1 MDILSLKRDRDAW
14 ATIRGYVYQV
24 DLTLEHWIHLNENE
38 VLELE
43 RGEDIDVV
51 EVMSGVSGRT
61 LNQVKHREKKL
72 TLRSSE
78 AQEAMINYFEHRQE
92 NPSIQIAFR
101 FITNSEISVERPPLF
116 VDKTPGIAVWEHLRI
131 NGIADEQSLE
141 QLLKIRS
148 FLASSNKP
156 KSVDQETW
164 NKWYKFL
171 SESTNEELIAYVRK
185 FSWSPLHTSF
195 SHMESIIEELLVR
208 KGIAR
213 SSREAVAIYE
223 RLFLYV
229 FKILS
234 NPGIKRLTKTDLNEQ
249 SHRVIHAE
257 EEELLASLRLVWKEL
272 EERVDVIEQAIEDQQ
287 SQVEILNAHMAKL
300 KEEVGFHASISL
312 EVQRPLLDIPEFHR
326 SIMRHDLVN
335 SILEQMQR
343 ISWLAL
349 QGDLG
354 CGKTQLAALVA
365 RRQEFFLGWV
375 RLSHL
380 SPTQASLRIDDALA
394 VISGIAPTNQWQRW
408 YLDVCASLTENSL
421 LVLDDLPRTNGKTIL
436 DEKLLML
443 SNACR
448 ITGIKIL
455 STSAFSLSPAF
466 NALISEGAIKHIEV
480 PKLENHDIAELLTI
494 YQAPNWLIENEKML
508 TLITSLTR
516 GHPVLATAVVH
527 YLQERNWKVD
537 EKSFSTLFT
546 GDYINNLNAYIQQEL
561 LDRLEDA
568 ETREFLYR
576 LTLVQAPF
584 ELEEIRMICEI
595 PPSIPRPMEKLA
607 EVSGLWIQR
616 DTDISYQVSP
626 LLAQLGPLNLDTPT
640 KKQVRFKIGQNIIKK
655 YEIHPLDAIR
665 AIGHFVAAEAY
676 REAGLTLLVSLE
688 QIEKHEAWNDF
699 WGFTRIWV
707 EAPLPEAMDLNMK
720 LAIRMKQIT
729 VLNKMHQPVDDLLD
743 KLDILLASADM
754 RDTFVSAISLFAAT
768 FLALRSPEKANKY
781 ISQALKTVELEF
793 EQSRDEDPS
802 LFDTFHPAILIWLTG
817 AGVRNGKQLA
827 NWLDT
832 LESFTENQLQ
842 HAKKNNLYADTA
854 IHLCDRIWLQEV
866 DKPENERDWSGVIA
880 QLEQVARCASKL
892 NLDLLWACSIRGTII
907 VLAEYQKNLQSA
919 EQFAYNALN
928 CASVDPIVQYL
939 IREAMG
945 RQFVYQGQLTEAIS
959 WLSIALKTEISKYQ
973 TQQVYSYIELSKAF
987 GSLNPIQATYFT
999 GKAVEISTKNE
1010 VPETLVVKAL
1020 GEHVIALWLADAI
1033 DETFRY
1039 YETAVEILLK
1049 SDKNQEEW
1057 KSLFVCFGHASGYIM
1072 SLVTSGKPP
1081 ESTRDGD
1088 IYVAPERGFFV
1099 VDRPLVASV
1108 YKPENDFFLAAHLAN
1123 LCEYLNKREKASYW
1137 ILQAFDIAR
1146 HRGAGKNIGLLG
1158 SQALPILLQEG
1169 QFALALDVSLEMQTI
1184 FAMYS
1189 RGLDYQTD
1197 PIQALGS
1204 KPNENWDSIEQ
1215 SAAEDSI
1222 VLASLRT
1229 LQLLVQDPERAS
1241 DSTMEIIAL
1250 CKQMVLTASSTS
1262 FWKSMEVATEA
1273 ILKNDL
1279 SFSELAQRG
1288 NSTINNWRS
1297 VKFLYYV
1304 GASLKASPVDALRIY
1319 IAMLPFLEGRYQH
1332 WEELYKRIIVPFVT
1346 EYWIGILAQYRYDFL
1361 APEYVYTSLK
1371 EFSDN
1376 SNKMTLSKLLDSVK
1390 FGLDMEIS
1398 P

>member
-101 FITNSEISVERPPLF
+101 FITNSEITVERPPLF
-116 VDKTPGIAVWEHLRI
+116 VDKRPGIAVWEHLRI

-195 SHMESIIEELLVR
+195 SHMENIIEDLLIR
-208 KGIAR
+208 KEIA
-213 SSREAVAIYE
+213 SSSWEATAIYE

-229 FKILS
+229 FKFLS
-234 NPGIKRLTKTDLNEQ
+234 NSGIKRLTKTDLNEQ
-249 SHRVIHAE
+249 SYRVIHAG
-257 EEELLASLRLVWKEL
+257 EEELLAYLRLIWKEL
-272 EERVDVIEQAIEDQQ
+272 EVRVDVIERNIEDQQ
-287 SQVEILNAHMAKL
+287 SQVEILNTHMAKL
-300 KEEVGFHASISL
+300 KKEVGFQASISL
-312 EVQRPLLDIPEFHR
+312 DVQRPLLDIPEFHR

-335 SILEQMQR
+335 SILEQMKTVP
-343 ISWLAL
+343 WLAL

-354 CGKTQLAALVA
+354 SGKTQLAALVA
-365 RRQEFFLGWV
+365 RRQGYFLGWV
-375 RLSHL
+375 RLL
-380 SPTQASLRIDDALA
+380 DLTPIQASLRIDDALA
-394 VISGIAPTNQWQRW
+394 AISGIPPKNQWQGW
-408 YLDVCASLTENSL
+408 YLDVCNSLKKDSL

-436 DEKLLML
+436 DEKLVML
-443 SNACR
+443 SNACKL
-448 ITGIKIL
+448 TGINIL
-455 STSAFSLSPAF
+455 STSAFSLSPAL
-466 NALISEGAIKHIEV
+466 NTLMSEGVIKLIEV
-480 PKLENHDIAELLTI
+480 PKLENYDIAEILTI
-494 YQAPNWLIENEKML
+494 YQAPNWLIESDKML
-508 TLITSLTR
+508 TLITSLTK

-537 EKSFSTLFT
+537 EKSFSALFT
-546 GDYINNLNAYIQQEL
+546 GDYISNLNAFVQQEL
-561 LDRLEDA
+561 LDRLEDP

-584 ELEEIRMICEI
+584 DIEQIRMICEVT
-595 PPSIPRPMEKLA
+595 PLIPRPMERLA

-626 LLAQLGPLNLDTPT
+626 LLAQLGPMNLDTPT
-640 KKQVRFKIGQNIIKK
+640 KKQVRFVIGQNIIKK
-655 YEIHPLDAIR
+655 HEIHPLDAIR

-688 QIEKHEAWNDF
+688 QIEKHEAWNDV

-729 VLNKMHQPVDDLLD
+729 VLNKMHQPVDDLLN
-743 KLDILLASADM
+743 KLDILLATADM
-754 RDTFVSAISLFAAT
+754 RDIFVSAISLFVAT

-781 ISQALKTVELEF
+781 ISQALNTVELEI
-793 EQSRDEDPS
+793 EQSRDEDSS

-832 LESFTENQLQ
+832 LESLTVNQLQ
-842 HAKKNNLYADTA
+842 HAKQNNLYADTA

-866 DKPENERDWSGVIA
+866 DKPENDRDWHEVIT
-880 QLEQVARCASKL
+880 QLEKVAKCASKL

-919 EQFAYNALN
+919 EQFANNALN
-928 CASVDPIVQYL
+928 CASVDPIIQYL

-959 WLSIALKTEISKYQ
+959 WLSIALQTEISKYQ

-987 GSLNPIQATYFT
+987 GGLNPIQAIYFT
-999 GKAVEISTKNE
+999 GKAVEISTKND
-1010 VPETLVVKAL
+1010 VPEVLVVKAL

-1049 SDKNQEEW
+1049 SDKNQEKW
-1057 KSLFVCFGHASGYIM
+1057 RSLFVSFGHASGYIM
-1072 SLVTSGKPP
+1072 SLITSGKPP
-1081 ESTRDGD
+1081 EATRYGD

-1099 VDRPLVASV
+1099 VDHPLVASV

-1123 LCEYLNKREKASYW
+1123 LCEYLNKPEKASYW

-1146 HRGAGKNIGLLG
+1146 HRGAGRNIGLLG

-1169 QFALALDVSLEMQTI
+1169 QFALALDVALEMQTI

-1189 RGLDYQTD
+1189 HGMDYQTD

-1204 KPNENWDSIEQ
+1204 KPNENWYSIEQ

-1222 VLASLRT
+1222 VLAALRL
-1229 LQLLVQDPERAS
+1229 LQLLNRDPERAT
-1241 DSTMEIIAL
+1241 DLALEITAL
-1250 CKQMVLTASSTS
+1250 CKQMTFTASSMS
-1262 FWKSMEVATEA
+1262 FWKTMDETIDALFTS
-1273 ILKNDL
+1273 NL
-1279 SFSELAQRG
+1279 SFTELSQRG
-1288 NSTINNWRS
+1288 NIVPHEWRS
-1297 VKFLYYV
+1297 IKFLYYV
-1304 GASLKASPVDALRIY
+1304 GASLKASPGDALRIY
-1319 IAMLPFLEGRYQH
+1319 RAISPLLEGRYQR
-1332 WEELYKRIIVPFVT
+1332 WEKLYRLIIIPFVT
-1346 EYWIGILAQYRYDFL
+1346 EYWVGILTQFRHQFL
-1361 APEYVYTSLK
+1361 APEFVYTSLK
-1371 EFSDN
+1371 DFSNYSDE
-1376 SNKMTLSKLLDSVK
+1376 MTISKLLDAVK
-1390 FGLDMEIS
+1390 FGLYMEIS